1 VSIPAWFT
9 MDTRLGCLSVH
20 LDTPQCFSAEMYAMD
35 LNLTGFNED
44 SKVTSILSYS
54 IYINNTTGTILCLYQ
69 STNSD
74 FLLVRT

>member
-20 LDTPQCFSAEMYAMD
+20 LDMPQCFSAEMYAMD

-44 SKVTSILSYS
+44 SKVTSIFFSY
-54 IYINNTTGTILCLYQ
+54 
-69 STNSD
+69 
-74 FLLVRT
+74 